1 MEEYNTMNKIFQN
14 KEYLRT
20 INSEMDVDI
29 VDFFITESSR
39 ATTWGRTVIMPT
51 GKYWLGKNN
60 IGKDE
65 EITDKHISDLREY
78 LSTFFHTTPCNSAE
92 NISMMNAYARYTS
105 FLKLYDM
112 IKKYTE
118 DLTKAQR
125 FLNFAKTDEIPMDV
139 VKEVYDKK

>member
-29 VDFFITESSR
+29 VDNFITEACS

-51 GKYWLGKNN
+51 GKYWLGKHN

-65 EITDKHISDLREY
+65 EITDKHISDLRGY
-78 LSTFFHTTPCNSAE
+78 LSNFFDYPPCNSAE
-92 NISMMNAYARYTS
+92 HFSMMNAYSRYTA

-139 VKEVYDKK
+139 VKEVYDNK

>member
-29 VDFFITESSR
+29 VDFFIDEASR
-39 ATTWGRTVIMPT
+39 ATTWGKTVIMPT

-65 EITDKHISDLREY
+65 EITETHISGLRSY
-78 LSTFFHTTPCNSAE
+78 LSTFFHSTPCNSAE
-92 NISMMNAYARYTS
+92 HFSMMNAYSRYTA
-105 FLKLYDM
+105 FLNVYDM
-112 IKKYTE
+112 IKKYTK
-118 DLTKAQR
+118 DLTKAHKY
-125 FLNFAKTDEIPMDV
+125 LDFAKTDEIPIDV
-139 VKEVYDKK
+139 VKEVHDK

>member
-29 VDFFITESSR
+29 VDFFITEASR
-39 ATTWGRTVIMPT
+39 ATTWGKTVIMPT

-65 EITDKHISDLREY
+65 EITETHISGLRSY
-78 LSTFFHTTPCNSAE
+78 LSTFFEHPPCNSAE
-92 NISMMNAYARYTS
+92 HFSMMNA
-105 FLKLYDM
+105 
-112 IKKYTE
+112 YTE
-118 DLTKAQR
+118 DLTKAQQY
-125 FLNFAKTDEIPMDV
+125 LNFAKTDEIPMDV

>member
-29 VDFFITESSR
+29 VDFFITEASR
-39 ATTWGRTVIMPT
+39 ATTWGKTVIMPT
-51 GKYWLGKNN
+51 GKYWLGKHN

-65 EITDKHISDLREY
+65 EITDKHIRDLREY
-78 LSTFFHTTPCNSAE
+78 LSNFFDYPPCNSAE
-92 NISMMNAYARYTS
+92 HFSMMNAYGRYTA
-105 FLKLYDM
+105 FLNVYDI

-125 FLNFAKTDEIPMDV
+125 FLKFAKTDEISMDV
-139 VKEVYDKK
+139 VKEVHDKS

>member
-29 VDFFITESSR
+29 VDFFITEASR

-65 EITDKHISDLREY
+65 EITETHISGLRSY
-78 LSTFFHTTPCNSAE
+78 LSTFFDYQPCNSAE
-92 NISMMNAYARYTS
+92 HFSMMNAYSRYTE

-118 DLTKAQR
+118 DLTKAQQY
-125 FLNFAKTDEIPMDV
+125 LNFSKTDEIPMDV
-139 VKEVYDKK
+139 VKEVHDKS

>member
-29 VDFFITESSR
+29 VDFFIDEASR
-39 ATTWGRTVIMPT
+39 ATTWGKTVIMPT

-65 EITDKHISDLREY
+65 EITETHISGLRSY
-78 LSTFFHTTPCNSAE
+78 LSTFFEHPPCNSAE
-92 NISMMNAYARYTS
+92 HFSMMNAYSRYTA
-105 FLKLYDM
+105 FLNVYDM
-112 IKKYTE
+112 IKKYTR
-118 DLTKAQR
+118 DLTKAHKY
-125 FLNFAKTDEIPMDV
+125 LDFAKTDEIPIDV
-139 VKEVYDKK
+139 VKEVHDKS

>member
-29 VDFFITESSR
+29 VDFFIDEASR
-39 ATTWGRTVIMPT
+39 ATTWGKTVIMPT

-65 EITDKHISDLREY
+65 EITGKHISDLREY
-78 LSTFFHTTPCNSAE
+78 LSTFFHSTRVNKC
-92 NISMMNAYARYTS
+92 Y
-105 FLKLYDM
+105 
-112 IKKYTE
+112 
-118 DLTKAQR
+118 
-125 FLNFAKTDEIPMDV
+125 
-139 VKEVYDKK
+139 

>member
-20 INSEMDVDI
+20 IVREVNIDI
-29 VDFFITESSR
+29 VDFFIEETAR

-65 EITDKHISDLREY
+65 EITETHISG
-78 LSTFFHTTPCNSAE
+78 
-92 NISMMNAYARYTS
+92 
-105 FLKLYDM
+105 
-112 IKKYTE
+112 
-118 DLTKAQR
+118 
-125 FLNFAKTDEIPMDV
+125 
-139 VKEVYDKK
+139 

>member
-29 VDFFITESSR
+29 VDFFIDEASR
-39 ATTWGRTVIMPT
+39 DTTWGRTVIMPT

-60 IGKDE
+60 IGRDE
-65 EITDKHISDLREY
+65 EITETHISGLRSY
-78 LSTFFHTTPCNSAE
+78 LSTFFDYQPCNSAE
-92 NISMMNAYARYTS
+92 HFSMMNAYSRYTE

-118 DLTKAQR
+118 DLTKAHKY
-125 FLNFAKTDEIPMDV
+125 LDFAKTDEIPMDV
-139 VKEVYDKK
+139 VKEVHDKS